1 MPNNSQGPLRVAP
14 VHIDDNGKHVWTS
27 MCSPS
32 NNKTRAA
39 CEHPTQLPGI
49 IFFVH
54 GVNSE
59 GEWYN
64 DAEKNLC
71 AGLTKRLNLPSDV
84 GLRENVYSD
93 GKKDIRGVIKEG
105 RSPIIRFYWGYST
118 GKNTNIKYE
127 IPLRNAQ
134 GDDYHDLKK
143 YQKLS
148 DSELQAKGPF
158 WMILPDGSVQE
169 GVTDAAGKTA
179 LVQSTLLDGMSF
191 ELL

>member
-1 MPNNSQGPLRVAP
+1 MTDSSQEPTRTAP
-14 VHIDDNGKHVWTS
+14 VHIDDNGKHVWAS

-32 NNKTRAA
+32 NNKVRAA
-39 CEHPTQLPGI
+39 CNYPIQLPGLI
-49 IFFVH
+49 IFVH

-59 GEWYN
+59 GEWYK
-64 DAEKNLC
+64 DAEKHIC
-71 AGLTKRLNLPSDV
+71 EGLNNRLNLTSEFQLLENGYSSGISKP
-84 GLRENVYSD
+84 REITES
-93 GKKDIRGVIKEG
+93 G
-105 RSPIIRFYWGYST
+105 RSPVIRFYWGYSA
-118 GKNTNIKYE
+118 GKNTNIKYD

-158 WMILPDGSVQE
+158 WMTLPDGSVQE

>member
-1 MPNNSQGPLRVAP
+1 MANNSKEPLRVAP

-39 CEHPTQLPGI
+39 CEHPIQLPGLI
-49 IFFVH
+49 ILVH

-64 DAEKNLC
+64 EAEKNLC
-71 AGLTKRLNLPSDV
+71 AGLTTRLNLPVDV
-84 GLRENVYSD
+84 RLKENEYSD
-93 GKKDIRGVIKEG
+93 GKKDIRRVIKEG
-105 RSPIIRFYWGYST
+105 RSPIIRFYWGYSA
-118 GKNTNIKYE
+118 GKSADVKYQ
-127 IPLRNAQ
+127 IPLRNAE

-148 DSELQAKGPF
+148 DSHLQAKGPF
-158 WMILPDGSVQE
+158 YWGAVHFKMAATSWCHY
-169 GVTDAAGKTA
+169 GVKKA
-179 LVQSTLLDGMSF
+179 LANG
-191 ELL
+191 